1 MLNSGDLDIAFIMVS
16 QEVGWRTEDKAF
28 GLPSVWSLIV
38 DLDSKLE
45 NEMASHRLQKIFMKM
60 CVQNI

>member
-1 MLNSGDLDIAFIMVS
+1 MLNSGDLDIAFVMVS
-16 QEVGWRTEDKAF
+16 QEVEWRTEDKACS
-28 GLPSVWSLIV
+28 LPSVWSLIV